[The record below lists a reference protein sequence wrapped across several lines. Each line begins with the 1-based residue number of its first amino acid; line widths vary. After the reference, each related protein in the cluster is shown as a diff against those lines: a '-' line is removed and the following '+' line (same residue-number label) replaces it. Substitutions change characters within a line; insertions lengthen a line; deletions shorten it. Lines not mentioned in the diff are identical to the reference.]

1 MRASL
6 LPLAIL
12 AVTTFALASTTE
24 SRAGDPTG
32 TWLSQ
37 DGDVKMKVSRCGSA
51 ICSNI
56 AWLKN
61 PNGDD
66 GKPKVDKHNPDAG
79 KRGRPIMGAPII
91 LSMKPD
97 GADSWSG
104 QIYNA
109 EDGKIYS
116 GSFTLAGG
124 NKADLKG
131 CFAIICKT
139 KSWARSN

>member
-1 MRASL
+1 MRISL
-6 LPLAIL
+6 LPLAVL

-37 DGDVKMKVSRCGSA
+37 DGDVKMKVSHCGGA

-56 AWLKN
+56 AWLKH
-61 PNGDD
+61 PIGDD

-79 KRGRPIMGAPII
+79 KRGRPIMGTPIM

-97 GADSWSG
+97 GTDSWSG
-104 QIYNA
+104 QVYNA
-109 EDGKIYS
+109 EDGKTYS

-139 KSWARSN
+139 KSWMRSN